1 MIQNFGDI
9 VSPLMK
15 ENMRKTHAKLVHD
28 NNKLLSKRSL
38 IISSSTKN
46 GAPGTL
52 RKKLDK
58 NVLFEN

>member
-1 MIQNFGDI
+1 MIMC
-9 VSPLMK
+9 MK
-15 ENMRKTHAKLVHD
+15 ENMRKTHAKLLH
-28 NNKLLSKRSL
+28 NNSKLLSKGSL

-46 GAPGTL
+46 GGPGTL